1 MRKIYFSIFILAL
14 IFGGCAKKEKVS
26 LKKKIPAEVAKVEFK
41 EIKDILKFTGTVEG
55 KEQVQVFPKAG
66 GKLIKYLVKEGDFVK
81 KDDVIALIDRD
92 ITGFKYEPHRVQ
104 SPISGEVLKAD
115 LDKGSLVDPRIP
127 IAIVGDISKVKVK
140 IEIAEVDYPKVK
152 IGNKAILKVDAY
164 PDREFEGKLTELDKF
179 INPQTRT
186 AQAEIEVP
194 NEEGLL
200 IPGSF
205 ARITLFVG
213 THKTLTIPLDALLRM
228 PGTGSYYCFK
238 VENDKAEKTFLKI
251 GIIQDNLVEIKKG
264 LKEGDL
270 VIVSGQGA
278 LEEGTPVEPLSTPEV
293 EIMGGDKK

>member
-14 IFGGCAKKEKVS
+14 ILGGCAKKEKVS
-26 LKKKIPAEVAKVEFK
+26 LRKIPVEVAKVEFK
-41 EIKDILKFTGTVEG
+41 EVKDILKFTGTVEG

-81 KDDVIALIDRD
+81 KEDAIALIDRD
-92 ITGFKYEPHRVQ
+92 ITGFKYEPHKVL
-104 SPISGEVLKAD
+104 SPLTGRILKAD
-115 LDKGSLVDPRIP
+115 LDKGSLLNPQTPV
-127 IAIVGDISKVKVK
+127 AIVADILSVK
-140 IEIAEVDYPKVK
+140 IKIDVSEVDYPKVK

-164 PDREFEGKLTELDKF
+164 PGREFEGKLVKLDKY
-179 INPQTRT
+179 IDPQTRT

-194 NEEGLL
+194 NKEGLL

-205 ARITLFVG
+205 ARITLFAG
-213 THKTLTIPLDALLRM
+213 THKARVFPLDALLRM

-238 VENDKAEKTFLKI
+238 VENNRAKKVFLKI
-251 GIIQDNLVEIKKG
+251 GVIQENLVEIKEG

-278 LEEGTPVEPLSTPEV
+278 LEEGTPVEPISTPGVEMEV
-293 EIMGGDKK
+293 EKR